1 MSEKTLKFDNVRVN
15 KKEFHKSKQPVDLD
29 LTNIDQIVVSHK
41 FKQSDSGFKYFIGYK
56 EGEIVKP
63 LCIILPQMTGYI
75 KYFENGGKNMSFV
88 IKDDD
93 VLDKYNEIWDKI
105 KETLSIKFHSMPVYD
120 EKYIKAKVRE
130 FNGVI
135 KTNFLGDEIPKESMH
150 YTCIACITIDSVMR
164 MEKKN
169 YPQVYLEECKYRIK
183 KIQMSRFINTE
194 LKSESESELESE
206 SDTELMAKLEYASD
220 SA

>member
-1 MSEKTLKFDNVRVN
+1 
-15 KKEFHKSKQPVDLD
+15 
-29 LTNIDQIVVSHK
+29 
-41 FKQSDSGFKYFIGYK
+41 
-56 EGEIVKP
+56 
-63 LCIILPQMTGYI
+63 MTGYI

-105 KETLSIKFHSMPVYD
+105 KGKLNIKFHSMPVYD

-150 YTCIACITIDSVMR
+150 YICIACITIDSVMR

-169 YPQVYLEECKYRIK
+169 YSQVYLKAMQ
-183 KIQMSRFINTE
+183 IQTKENKDNQIH
-194 LKSESESELESE
+194 KH
-206 SDTELMAKLEYASD
+206 
-220 SA
+220 